1 LSHSKA
7 RLGIGMIG
15 QGFMGRAHSNAF
27 LQVNRFFETP
37 YELTRKVICG
47 RDPEKLKGMAS
58 RWGWD
63 EIETDWRAII
73 DRSDIQIVDIATPN
87 YLHAEIAIA
96 AAKAGKMV
104 LCEKPLA
111 RNLEEAR
118 RMAEA
123 VEDVPNLVWF
133 NYRRVPAVALAATI
147 VKEGRLG
154 EIYHYRATYLQ
165 SWGGRADVNSWR
177 FNQLEAG
184 SGVVGDLLAHLIDL
198 ALLLNGRISELNALT
213 HTFAPGRKVDDAVL
227 MQARFENGSIGTF
240 EATRYAIG
248 CQNKNTFEIH
258 GSRGMVRFNL
268 EELNHLE
275 FLDATGSPQ
284 LQGTT
289 DVLVTSPM
297 HPYASHF
304 WPPGHIIGYEHT
316 FIATMA
322 DFLNTLAADQTFH
335 ADFQDA
341 LDVQRILDA
350 AQESSNRRSWL
361 TPLSEQ
367 VLSGTRKA

>member
-1 LSHSKA
+1 
-7 RLGIGMIG
+7 MIG

-37 YELTRKVICG
+37 YELARKVICA
-47 RDPEKLKGMAS
+47 RDPEKLKGMAT

-87 YLHAEIAIA
+87 HLHAEIAIA
-96 AAKAGKMV
+96 AAQAGKMV

-165 SWGGRADVNSWR
+165 SWGTRADANSWR
-177 FNQLEAG
+177 FNRLEAG
-184 SGVVGDLLAHLIDL
+184 S
-198 ALLLNGRISELNALT
+198 
-213 HTFAPGRKVDDAVL
+213 
-227 MQARFENGSIGTF
+227 
-240 EATRYAIG
+240 
-248 CQNKNTFEIH
+248 
-258 GSRGMVRFNL
+258 
-268 EELNHLE
+268 
-275 FLDATGSPQ
+275 
-284 LQGTT
+284 
-289 DVLVTSPM
+289 
-297 HPYASHF
+297 
-304 WPPGHIIGYEHT
+304 
-316 FIATMA
+316 
-322 DFLNTLAADQTFH
+322 
-335 ADFQDA
+335 
-341 LDVQRILDA
+341 
-350 AQESSNRRSWL
+350 
-361 TPLSEQ
+361 
-367 VLSGTRKA
+367 